1 MPQNPN
7 LIVLL
12 VNFLSQV
19 MNRTSNTKTTQ
30 NFYSIRALSFVFIK
44 KKKRRKENIQE
55 DLLGKKK
62 TLFLFFKKKIKIKKR
77 HSLSL
82 FLI

>member
-12 VNFLSQV
+12 VNFLFQV

-30 NFYSIRALSFVFIK
+30 NFYNIRALSFVFIK

-55 DLLGKKK
+55 NLLGKKK
-62 TLFLFFKKKIKIKKR
+62 NSIPFF
-77 HSLSL
+77 
-82 FLI
+82 FF

>member
-30 NFYSIRALSFVFIK
+30 KFHSIRALSFVFIK
-44 KKKRRKENIQE
+44 KKKRRTENIQE

-62 TLFLFFKKKIKIKKR
+62 TLFLFF
-77 HSLSL
+77 
-82 FLI
+82 FLN